1 MDSGNAPQ
9 GPPLCLSGC
18 GFFGCV
24 PRARRGAAQR
34 VGARVCSASKLR
46 NWARVAGGPPA
57 LLAPR
62 YLRAPLTARLVAAR
76 SNPATANMCSKCY
89 KEHAKESSGPG
100 PLATMVAPPPPPAPT
115 VAAPPA
121 VSAAAAAAPEAP
133 AVAPA
138 PEAAVPEATPNRC
151 STCTKRT
158 GLTGFKC
165 RCGATFCSTHRYAD
179 AHNCQFDYKAAAAA
193 QLTKANP
200 AVVASKLDKL

>member
-1 MDSGNAPQ
+1 M
-9 GPPLCLSGC
+9 
-18 GFFGCV
+18 
-24 PRARRGAAQR
+24 RGA
-34 VGARVCSASKLR
+34 
-46 NWARVAGGPPA
+46 
-57 LLAPR
+57 
-62 YLRAPLTARLVAAR
+62 LTARDVAAR

-89 KEHAKESSGPG
+89 KAHAKESSGPG
-100 PLATMVAPPPPPAPT
+100 PLAPMVAPPPAPAA

-121 VSAAAAAAPEAP
+121 ASAVAAAAPEVP
-133 AVAPA
+133 AAAPA
-138 PEAAVPEATPNRC
+138 PEAAAPEATPNRC